1 LEGGWGIQCRTAQ
14 LRAGDGQPGR
24 NPLLPMVGWTTIG
37 GCRMKPTSPYPH
49 GWAVRSTMCTA
60 RSIAAVREELVS
72 ANGTHVSIWR
82 ADGGLEHTP
91 KRAATSYLDGGTSQ
105 TGRVTV
111 DPLHRWRRAPQP
123 PQQRSHG
130 GYSRTRTGLRPDGPA
145 STCGAWFSGDS
156 KGTRYQ
162 GSASRAPHLQ
172 CSGYARSLP
181 FGSAA

>member
-1 LEGGWGIQCRTAQ
+1 MGDSVSDSTAASRGRPARAEPAASDGGVDHNRGVPDEANESVSARLGSPPCAQPAPPRSTLSTSRQQQC
-14 LRAGDGQPGR
+14 
-24 NPLLPMVGWTTIG
+24 
-37 GCRMKPTSPYPH
+37 
-49 GWAVRSTMCTA
+49 VRSWSRLMQ
-60 RSIAAVREELVS
+60 
-72 ANGTHVSIWR
+72 
-82 ADGGLEHTP
+82 HTP